1 MDSFAGKPR
10 SNKSLSEPDVNDDI
24 SAGSEAVHP
33 ASVLALRNNITKVP
47 APHVISI
54 SGSQPPMSK
63 KTPVTITDI
72 ARRVNMTP
80 VTVSRALNKPDLVK
94 PATLAR
100 ILEVA
105 QELDY
110 VPNAFARS
118 LKRSESMII
127 GVITASVDNPFYSE
141 MIKAIS
147 REAKKHGY
155 TIMLVDTDGSEEL
168 ESKAV
173 DTLLSYRV
181 AGIVL
186 SPVSDE
192 PDYQPGYLSRLS
204 NGDMP
209 VVQLDRALHDSPFS
223 HVVLDNYHSGLK
235 GARYLL
241 AQNPQMQRLLV
252 LTGPAHSRISEE
264 RLKGV
269 KAALAQTGKAVQL
282 HVFAGD
288 YTLEPSYR
296 STLSYLHEQPRPDAI
311 FGFNQL
317 ITLGAMKALRDQK
330 ISHED
335 VTICGIDRLP
345 FGDIF
350 GIPIACIAHD
360 ASLAGSSAVRML
372 LERIQDRALPKSK
385 VVIVGELENGA
396 R

>member
-1 MDSFAGKPR
+1 MA
-10 SNKSLSEPDVNDDI
+10 
-24 SAGSEAVHP
+24 
-33 ASVLALRNNITKVP
+33 
-47 APHVISI
+47 
-54 SGSQPPMSK
+54 MSK
-63 KTPVTITDI
+63 KAPVTVTDI

-80 VTVSRALNKPDLVK
+80 VTVSRAFNRPELLKPE
-94 PATLAR
+94 TLAR

-118 LKRSESMII
+118 LKRSESLII

-192 PDYQPGYLSRLS
+192 PDYQPAYLSRLS
-204 NGDMP
+204 NGDLP
-209 VVQLDRALHDSPFS
+209 VVQLDRALADSPFS
-223 HVVLDNYHSGLK
+223 HVVLDNRESGLK

-241 AQNPQMQRLLV
+241 AQQPDLQRLLV
-252 LTGPAHSRISEE
+252 LTGPAHSRISVE

-269 KAALAQTGKAVQL
+269 KAALAEVDRPVQL
-282 HVFAGD
+282 DVFAGD
-288 YTLEPSYR
+288 YSLEPAYQN
-296 STLSYLHEQPRPDAI
+296 TLRYLREQPRPDAI

-317 ITLGAMKALRDQK
+317 ITLGAMKALRDHR
-330 ISHED
+330 IGLDE
-335 VTICGIDRLP
+335 VALCGIDRLP
-345 FGDIF
+345 FADIF
-350 GIPIACIAHD
+350 GVPTACIAHD
-360 ASLAGSSAVRML
+360 ASLAGSSAVRLL
-372 LERIQDRALPKSK
+372 LERLRDRSLGKRK

-396 R
+396 QRAV

>member
-1 MDSFAGKPR
+1 MPAAAKVFP
-10 SNKSLSEPDVNDDI
+10 SL
-24 SAGSEAVHP
+24 AARVHDM
-33 ASVLALRNNITKVP
+33 LALCNNITAAARLLHEFEV
-47 APHVISI
+47 AA
-54 SGSQPPMSK
+54 QPMSK
-63 KTPVTITDI
+63 KVPVTVNDI

-80 VTVSRALNKPDLVK
+80 VTVSRALNKPDMVK

-100 ILEVA
+100 ILKVA

-127 GVITASVDNPFYSE
+127 GLITASVDNPFYSE

-155 TIMLVDTDGSEEL
+155 TIMLIDTDGSEAL
-168 ESKAV
+168 EVKAV

-192 PDYQPGYLSRLS
+192 PDYQPAYLSRLG
-204 NGDMP
+204 NGDIP
-209 VVQLDRALHDSPFS
+209 VVQLDRAVHGSPFS
-223 HVVLDNYHSGLK
+223 HVVLDNYESGLK

-241 AQNPQMQRLLV
+241 AQKPDMQRLLV
-252 LTGPAHSRISEE
+252 LTGPARSRISEE

-269 KAALAQTGKAVQL
+269 TAALDEGYGGVQME
-282 HVFAGD
+282 VRAGD
-288 YTLEPSYR
+288 YTLEPAYH
-296 STLSYLHEQPRPDAI
+296 STLDYLDKQPVPDAI

-317 ITLGAMKALRDQK
+317 ITLGAMKALRDRGIGHDQ
-330 ISHED
+330 
-335 VTICGIDRLP
+335 VVLCGIDRLP
-345 FGDIF
+345 FADIF

-360 ASLAGSSAVRML
+360 ASRAGSQAVQL
-372 LERIQDRALPKSK
+372 LLARIQDQTLAKTK
-385 VVIVGELENGA
+385 VVIGGALENGA
-396 R
+396 AG

>member
-1 MDSFAGKPR
+1 
-10 SNKSLSEPDVNDDI
+10 
-24 SAGSEAVHP
+24 
-33 ASVLALRNNITKVP
+33 
-47 APHVISI
+47 
-54 SGSQPPMSK
+54 MSK
-63 KTPVTITDI
+63 KAPVTISDI

-168 ESKAV
+168 ERKAV

-192 PDYQPGYLSRLS
+192 PEYRPNYLSRLG
-204 NGDMP
+204 NGDVP
-209 VVQLDRALHDSPFS
+209 VVQLDRALHASPFS

-241 AQNPQMQRLLV
+241 AQSPGMERLLV

-269 KAALAQTGKAVQL
+269 KAALAESGKDVRL
-282 HVFAGD
+282 DVFAGD
-288 YTLEPSYR
+288 YTLEPSYQ
-296 STLSYLHEQPRPDAI
+296 STLAYLDEQPVPDAI

-317 ITLGAMKALRDQK
+317 ITLGAMRALRDRD
-330 ISHED
+330 IAHDSLP
-335 VTICGIDRLP
+335 ICGIDRLP
-345 FGDIF
+345 FADIF

-360 ASLAGSSAVRML
+360 ASLAGTCAVTLL
-372 LERIQDRALPKSK
+372 LERVADRYLPKAK
-385 VVIVGELENGA
+385 VVIVGELENGFTTNS
-396 R
+396 

>member
-1 MDSFAGKPR
+1 MA
-10 SNKSLSEPDVNDDI
+10 
-24 SAGSEAVHP
+24 
-33 ASVLALRNNITKVP
+33 
-47 APHVISI
+47 
-54 SGSQPPMSK
+54 MSK
-63 KTPVTITDI
+63 KAPVTVTDI

-80 VTVSRALNKPDLVK
+80 VTVSRAFNRPELLKPE
-94 PATLAR
+94 TLAR

-118 LKRSESMII
+118 LKRSESLII

-155 TIMLVDTDGSEEL
+155 TIMLVDTDGSEAL

-192 PDYQPGYLSRLS
+192 PDYQPAYLSRLS
-204 NGDMP
+204 NGDVP
-209 VVQLDRALHDSPFS
+209 VVQLDRALADSPFS
-223 HVVLDNYHSGLK
+223 HVVLDNRESGLK

-241 AQNPQMQRLLV
+241 AQRPDLQRLLV
-252 LTGPAHSRISEE
+252 LTGPAHSRISVE

-269 KAALAQTGKAVQL
+269 KAALAEVDRPVQL
-282 HVFAGD
+282 DVFAGD
-288 YTLEPSYR
+288 YTLEPAYQN
-296 STLSYLHEQPRPDAI
+296 TLRYLQEQPRPDAI

-317 ITLGAMKALRDQK
+317 ITLGAMKALRDHR
-330 ISHED
+330 IGFDE
-335 VTICGIDRLP
+335 VTLCGIDRLP
-345 FGDIF
+345 FADIF
-350 GIPIACIAHD
+350 GVPTACIAHD
-360 ASLAGSSAVRML
+360 ASLAGSSAVRLL
-372 LERIQDRALPKSK
+372 LERLRDRSLGKRK

-396 R
+396 

>member
-1 MDSFAGKPR
+1 
-10 SNKSLSEPDVNDDI
+10 
-24 SAGSEAVHP
+24 
-33 ASVLALRNNITKVP
+33 
-47 APHVISI
+47 
-54 SGSQPPMSK
+54 MSK
-63 KTPVTITDI
+63 KTPVTISDI

-168 ESKAV
+168 EAKAV

-181 AGIVL
+181 AGIIL

-192 PDYQPGYLSRLS
+192 PEYQPGYLSRLS
-204 NGDMP
+204 NGDVP
-209 VVQLDRALHDSPFS
+209 VVQLDRALHASGFS

-241 AQNPQMQRLLV
+241 TQSPQAERMLV

-269 KAALAQTGKAVQL
+269 KAALAERGNPVQL

-288 YTLEPSYR
+288 YTLEPSYQ
-296 STLSYLHEQPRPDAI
+296 STLDYLREQPVPDAI

-317 ITLGAMKALRDQK
+317 ITLGAMKALRDRN
-330 ISHED
+330 IAHDS
-335 VTICGIDRLP
+335 VAICGIDRLP
-345 FGDIF
+345 FADIF

-360 ASLAGSSAVRML
+360 ASRAGSSAVTML
-372 LERIQDRALPKSK
+372 LERIQDRFLPKAK
-385 VVIVGELENGA
+385 VVIVGELENGVL
-396 R
+396 

>member
-1 MDSFAGKPR
+1 
-10 SNKSLSEPDVNDDI
+10 
-24 SAGSEAVHP
+24 
-33 ASVLALRNNITKVP
+33 
-47 APHVISI
+47 
-54 SGSQPPMSK
+54 MSK
-63 KTPVTITDI
+63 KAPVTISDI

-168 ESKAV
+168 ERKAV

-192 PDYQPGYLSRLS
+192 PEYQPNYLSRLG
-204 NGDMP
+204 NGDVP
-209 VVQLDRALHDSPFS
+209 VVQLDRALHGSPFS

-241 AQNPQMQRLLV
+241 AQSPAMRRLLV

-269 KAALAQTGKAVQL
+269 KAALAESGKDVQL
-282 HVFAGD
+282 DVFAGD
-288 YTLEPSYR
+288 YTLEPSYQ
-296 STLSYLHEQPRPDAI
+296 STLAYLDQQPVPDAI

-317 ITLGAMKALRDQK
+317 ITLGAMRALRDRG
-330 ISHED
+330 IAHDSLP
-335 VTICGIDRLP
+335 ICGIDRLP
-345 FGDIF
+345 FADIF

-360 ASLAGSSAVRML
+360 ASLAGTCAVTLL
-372 LERIQDRALPKSK
+372 LERIAERYLPKAK
-385 VVIVGELENGA
+385 VVIAGELENGVGA
-396 R
+396 

>member
-1 MDSFAGKPR
+1 
-10 SNKSLSEPDVNDDI
+10 
-24 SAGSEAVHP
+24 
-33 ASVLALRNNITKVP
+33 
-47 APHVISI
+47 
-54 SGSQPPMSK
+54 MSK
-63 KTPVTITDI
+63 KIPVTISDI
-72 ARRVNMTP
+72 AKRVNMTTI
-80 VTVSRALNKPDLVK
+80 TVSRALNKPDLVK
-94 PATLAR
+94 PATLAK

-105 QELDY
+105 RELDY

-155 TIMLVDTDGSEEL
+155 TIMLVDTDGLEEL
-168 ESKAV
+168 EGKAV
-173 DTLLSYRV
+173 ETLLGYRV
-181 AGIVL
+181 AGIIL

-192 PDYQPGYLSRLS
+192 PDYRPAYLSRLN

-241 AQNPQMQRLLV
+241 EQNPTLLRLLV
-252 LTGPAHSRISEE
+252 LTGPAHSRITEE
-264 RLKGV
+264 RLRGV
-269 KAALAQTGKAVQL
+269 QAAVQESGRPVQL
-282 HVFAGD
+282 DVFAGD
-288 YTLEPSYR
+288 YTLEPSHQ
-296 STLSYLHEQPRPDAI
+296 STLEYLDTHPLPEGI

-317 ITLGAMKALRDQK
+317 ITLGALKALRDRRIPHDQ
-330 ISHED
+330 

-345 FGDIF
+345 FADVF

-360 ASLAGSSAVRML
+360 GSLAGSSAVRML
-372 LERIQDRALPKSK
+372 LERIGQPNKPKDR
-385 VVIVGELENGA
+385 VVIVGELESA
-396 R
+396 

>member
-1 MDSFAGKPR
+1 
-10 SNKSLSEPDVNDDI
+10 
-24 SAGSEAVHP
+24 
-33 ASVLALRNNITKVP
+33 
-47 APHVISI
+47 
-54 SGSQPPMSK
+54 MSK
-63 KTPVTITDI
+63 KAPVTISDI

-168 ESKAV
+168 ERKAV

-192 PDYQPGYLSRLS
+192 PEYQPNYLSRLG
-204 NGDMP
+204 NGDVP
-209 VVQLDRALHDSPFS
+209 VVQLDRALHGSPFS

-241 AQNPQMQRLLV
+241 AQSPAMQRLLV

-269 KAALAQTGKAVQL
+269 KAALAASGKDVRL
-282 HVFAGD
+282 DVFAGD
-288 YTLEPSYR
+288 YTLEPSYQ
-296 STLSYLHEQPRPDAI
+296 STLAYLDEQPMPDAI

-317 ITLGAMKALRDQK
+317 ITLGAMRALRDRD
-330 ISHED
+330 IAHDSLP
-335 VTICGIDRLP
+335 ICGIDRLP
-345 FGDIF
+345 FADIF

-360 ASLAGSSAVRML
+360 ASRAGTSAVTLL
-372 LERIQDRALPKSK
+372 LERIADRYLPKAK
-385 VVIVGELENGA
+385 VVIAGELENGIA
-396 R
+396 TVP

>member
-1 MDSFAGKPR
+1 MA
-10 SNKSLSEPDVNDDI
+10 
-24 SAGSEAVHP
+24 
-33 ASVLALRNNITKVP
+33 
-47 APHVISI
+47 
-54 SGSQPPMSK
+54 MSK
-63 KTPVTITDI
+63 KAPVTVTDI

-80 VTVSRALNKPDLVK
+80 VTVSRAFNRPELLKPE
-94 PATLAR
+94 TLAR

-118 LKRSESMII
+118 LKRSESLII

-155 TIMLVDTDGSEEL
+155 TIMLVDTDGSEAL

-192 PDYQPGYLSRLS
+192 PDYQPAYLSRLS
-204 NGDMP
+204 NGDVP
-209 VVQLDRALHDSPFS
+209 VVQLDRALADSPFS
-223 HVVLDNYHSGLK
+223 HVVLDNRESGLK

-241 AQNPQMQRLLV
+241 AQRPDLQRLLV
-252 LTGPAHSRISEE
+252 LTGPAHSRISVE

-269 KAALAQTGKAVQL
+269 KAALAEVDRPVQL
-282 HVFAGD
+282 DVFAGD
-288 YTLEPSYR
+288 YTLEPAYQN
-296 STLSYLHEQPRPDAI
+296 TLRYLQEQPRPDAI

-317 ITLGAMKALRDQK
+317 ITLGAMKALRDHR
-330 ISHED
+330 IGLDE
-335 VTICGIDRLP
+335 VTLCGIDRLP
-345 FGDIF
+345 FADIF
-350 GIPIACIAHD
+350 GVPTACIAHD
-360 ASLAGSSAVRML
+360 ASLAGSSAVRLL
-372 LERIQDRALPKSK
+372 LERLRDRSLGKRK

-396 R
+396 

>member
-1 MDSFAGKPR
+1 
-10 SNKSLSEPDVNDDI
+10 
-24 SAGSEAVHP
+24 
-33 ASVLALRNNITKVP
+33 
-47 APHVISI
+47 
-54 SGSQPPMSK
+54 MSK
-63 KTPVTITDI
+63 KTPVTVADI

-118 LKRSESMII
+118 LKRSESLII
-127 GVITASVDNPFYSE
+127 GLITASVDNPFYSE

-155 TIMLVDTDGSEEL
+155 TIMLIDTDGSAEL
-168 ESKAV
+168 ENKAV

-192 PDYQPGYLSRLS
+192 PDYRPPYLSRLS
-204 NGDMP
+204 NGDIP
-209 VVQLDRALHDSPFS
+209 VVQLDRALPQSPFS
-223 HVVLDNYHSGLK
+223 HVVLDNFDSGLK

-241 AQNPQMQRLLV
+241 AQRPGMQRLLV
-252 LTGPAHSRISEE
+252 LSGPAHSRISAE

-269 KAALAQTGKAVQL
+269 HAALAEADTAVQL
-282 HVFAGD
+282 DVFAGD

-296 STLSYLHEQPRPDAI
+296 STLHYLQTHDCPDAI

-317 ITLGAMKALRDQK
+317 ITLGAMKALRDRQ
-330 ISHED
+330 ISHQQ
-335 VTICGIDRLP
+335 VAICGIDRLP
-345 FGDIF
+345 FADIF
-350 GIPIACIAHD
+350 GVPIACIAHD
-360 ASLAGSSAVRML
+360 ASLAGSSAVRLL
-372 LERIQDRALPKSK
+372 LERVADRHLPKTR
-385 VVIVGELENGA
+385 VVIVGELEQG
-396 R
+396 RDS

>member
-1 MDSFAGKPR
+1 
-10 SNKSLSEPDVNDDI
+10 
-24 SAGSEAVHP
+24 
-33 ASVLALRNNITKVP
+33 
-47 APHVISI
+47 
-54 SGSQPPMSK
+54 MSK
-63 KTPVTITDI
+63 KTPVTISDI

-168 ESKAV
+168 ERKAV

-192 PDYQPGYLSRLS
+192 PAYQPNYLSRLS
-204 NGDMP
+204 NGDIP
-209 VVQLDRALHDSPFS
+209 VVQLDRALHDTPFS
-223 HVVLDNYHSGLK
+223 HVVLDNFHSGLK

-241 AQNPQMQRLLV
+241 AQNPAMQRLLV
-252 LTGPAHSRISEE
+252 LTGPAHSRISQE

-269 KAALAQTGKAVQL
+269 KAALEESGKQVQL
-282 HVFAGD
+282 DVFAGD
-288 YTLEPSYR
+288 YTLEPSYQ
-296 STLSYLHEQPRPDAI
+296 STLDYLHEHCVPDAI

-317 ITLGAMKALRDQK
+317 ITLGAMKALRDRG
-330 ISHED
+330 IAHESLP
-335 VTICGIDRLP
+335 ICGIDRLP
-345 FGDIF
+345 FADIF

-360 ASLAGSSAVRML
+360 ASLAGSSAVTLL
-372 LERIQDRALPKSK
+372 LERIQNRYLPKAR

-396 R
+396 GPH

>member
-1 MDSFAGKPR
+1 MA
-10 SNKSLSEPDVNDDI
+10 
-24 SAGSEAVHP
+24 
-33 ASVLALRNNITKVP
+33 
-47 APHVISI
+47 
-54 SGSQPPMSK
+54 MSK
-63 KTPVTITDI
+63 KSPVTVTDI

-80 VTVSRALNKPDLVK
+80 VTVSRAFNRPELLKPE
-94 PATLAR
+94 TLAR

-118 LKRSESMII
+118 LKRSESLII

-192 PDYQPGYLSRLS
+192 PDYQPAYLSRLS
-204 NGDMP
+204 NGDLP
-209 VVQLDRALHDSPFS
+209 VVQLDRALADSPFS
-223 HVVLDNYHSGLK
+223 HVVLDNRESGLK

-241 AQNPQMQRLLV
+241 AQQPDLQRLLV
-252 LTGPAHSRISEE
+252 LTGPAHSRISVE

-269 KAALAQTGKAVQL
+269 KAALAEVDRPVQL
-282 HVFAGD
+282 DVFAGD
-288 YTLEPSYR
+288 YSLEPAYQN
-296 STLSYLHEQPRPDAI
+296 TLRYLREQPRPDAI

-317 ITLGAMKALRDQK
+317 ITLGAMKALRDHR
-330 ISHED
+330 IGLDE
-335 VTICGIDRLP
+335 VALCGIDRLP
-345 FGDIF
+345 FADIF
-350 GIPIACIAHD
+350 GVPTACIAHD
-360 ASLAGSSAVRML
+360 ASLAGSSAVRLL
-372 LERIQDRALPKSK
+372 LERLRDRSLGKRK

-396 R
+396 QRAV

>member
-1 MDSFAGKPR
+1 M
-10 SNKSLSEPDVNDDI
+10 N
-24 SAGSEAVHP
+24 
-33 ASVLALRNNITKVP
+33 
-47 APHVISI
+47 
-54 SGSQPPMSK
+54 K
-63 KTPVTITDI
+63 KTPVTISDI

-94 PATLAR
+94 PATLAK

-105 QELDY
+105 HELDY

-168 ESKAV
+168 EHKAV
-173 DTLLSYRV
+173 VTLLSYRV
-181 AGIVL
+181 AGIIL

-192 PDYQPGYLSRLS
+192 PEYKPHYLSRLS

-223 HVVLDNYHSGLK
+223 HVVLDNFHSGLK

-241 AQNPQMQRLLV
+241 AQKPDMQRLLV

-269 KAALAQTGKAVQL
+269 KAALAENDQAVQL
-282 HVFAGD
+282 DVFAGD

-296 STLSYLHEQPRPDAI
+296 STLDYLRAQPVPDAI

-317 ITLGAMKALRDQK
+317 ITLGAMKALRDQQ
-330 ISHED
+330 IAHEN

-345 FGDIF
+345 FADIF

-360 ASLAGSSAVRML
+360 ASKAGSSAVSML
-372 LERIQDRALPKSK
+372 LQRIQDPHLQKAK
-385 VVIVGELENGA
+385 VVIVGELEN
-396 R
+396 RSLN

>member
-1 MDSFAGKPR
+1 
-10 SNKSLSEPDVNDDI
+10 
-24 SAGSEAVHP
+24 
-33 ASVLALRNNITKVP
+33 
-47 APHVISI
+47 
-54 SGSQPPMSK
+54 MSK
-63 KTPVTITDI
+63 KTPVTISDI

-168 ESKAV
+168 ENKAV

-192 PDYQPGYLSRLS
+192 PDYRPPYLNRLS

-209 VVQLDRALHDSPFS
+209 VVQLDRALKDSPFS

-269 KAALAQTGKAVQL
+269 KAALAERGKPVHL
-282 HVFAGD
+282 DVFAGD
-288 YTLEPSYR
+288 YTLEPSYQN
-296 STLSYLHEQPRPDAI
+296 TLRYLREQRRPDAI

-317 ITLGAMKALRDQK
+317 ITLGAMKALRDQN
-330 ISHED
+330 IGFET
-335 VTICGIDRLP
+335 VTLCGIDRLP

-372 LERIQDRALPKSK
+372 LERIQDRTLPKSK

-396 R
+396 SL

>member
-1 MDSFAGKPR
+1 MA
-10 SNKSLSEPDVNDDI
+10 
-24 SAGSEAVHP
+24 
-33 ASVLALRNNITKVP
+33 
-47 APHVISI
+47 
-54 SGSQPPMSK
+54 MSK
-63 KTPVTITDI
+63 KAPVTVTDI

-80 VTVSRALNKPDLVK
+80 VTVSRAFNRPELLKPE
-94 PATLAR
+94 TLAR

-118 LKRSESMII
+118 LKRSESLII

-192 PDYQPGYLSRLS
+192 PDYQPAYLSRLS
-204 NGDMP
+204 NGDLP
-209 VVQLDRALHDSPFS
+209 VVQLDRALADSPFS
-223 HVVLDNYHSGLK
+223 HVVLDNRESGLK

-241 AQNPQMQRLLV
+241 AQRPDLQRLLV
-252 LTGPAHSRISEE
+252 LTGPAHSRISVE

-269 KAALAQTGKAVQL
+269 KAALAEVDRPVQL
-282 HVFAGD
+282 AVSAGD
-288 YTLEPSYR
+288 YTLEPAYQN
-296 STLSYLHEQPRPDAI
+296 TLRYLQDQPRPDAI

-317 ITLGAMKALRDQK
+317 ITLGAMKALRDHR
-330 ISHED
+330 IGLDE
-335 VTICGIDRLP
+335 VTLCGIDRLP
-345 FGDIF
+345 FADIF
-350 GIPIACIAHD
+350 GVPTACIAHD
-360 ASLAGSSAVRML
+360 ASLAGSSAVRLL
-372 LERIQDRALPKSK
+372 LERLRDRSLGKRK

-396 R
+396 

>member
-1 MDSFAGKPR
+1 
-10 SNKSLSEPDVNDDI
+10 
-24 SAGSEAVHP
+24 
-33 ASVLALRNNITKVP
+33 
-47 APHVISI
+47 
-54 SGSQPPMSK
+54 MSK
-63 KTPVTITDI
+63 KTPVTISDI

-147 REAKKHGY
+147 REAKKRGY

-168 ESKAV
+168 EAKAV

-192 PDYQPGYLSRLS
+192 PAYQPAYLSRLS
-204 NGDMP
+204 NGDIP
-209 VVQLDRALHDSPFS
+209 VVQLDRALPDSPFS

-241 AQNPQMQRLLV
+241 AQSPDMQRMLV
-252 LTGPAHSRISEE
+252 LTGPARSRISEE

-269 KAALAQTGKAVQL
+269 KAAIAQSGKPVQL
-282 HVFAGD
+282 DVFAGD
-288 YTLEPSYR
+288 YTLEPSHQ
-296 STLSYLHEQPRPDAI
+296 STLDYLRDHPIPEAI

-317 ITLGAMKALRDQK
+317 ITLGAMKALRDRN
-330 ISHED
+330 IAHDS
-335 VTICGIDRLP
+335 VAICGIDRLP
-345 FGDIF
+345 FADIF

-360 ASLAGSSAVRML
+360 ASLAGSSAVKML
-372 LERIQDRALPKSK
+372 LERIEDRHVPKAR
-385 VVIVGELENGA
+385 VVIVGELENGVGVL
-396 R
+396 

>member
-1 MDSFAGKPR
+1 
-10 SNKSLSEPDVNDDI
+10 
-24 SAGSEAVHP
+24 
-33 ASVLALRNNITKVP
+33 
-47 APHVISI
+47 
-54 SGSQPPMSK
+54 MSK
-63 KTPVTITDI
+63 KTPVTISDI

-94 PATLAR
+94 PATLAK

-105 QELDY
+105 HELDY

-118 LKRSESMII
+118 LKRSESLII

-155 TIMLVDTDGSEEL
+155 TIMLVDTDGSADL
-168 ESKAV
+168 ERKAV

-192 PDYQPGYLSRLS
+192 PTYQPHYLSRLS
-204 NGDMP
+204 NGDVP
-209 VVQLDRALHDSPFS
+209 VVQLDRALHQSPFS
-223 HVVLDNYHSGLK
+223 HVVLDNFHSGLK

-241 AQNPQMQRLLV
+241 ARKPELERMLV

-269 KAALAQTGKAVQL
+269 TAALAECKKRVQL
-282 HVFAGD
+282 DVFTGD
-288 YTLEPSYR
+288 YTLQPSYQ
-296 STLSYLHEQPRPDAI
+296 STQAYLREHSMPDAI

-317 ITLGAMKALRDQK
+317 ITLGAMKALRDHG
-330 ISHED
+330 IAHES
-335 VTICGIDRLP
+335 VPICGIDRLP
-345 FGDIF
+345 FADIF
-350 GIPIACIAHD
+350 GVPIACIAHD
-360 ASLAGSSAVRML
+360 ASLAGSSAVDIL
-372 LERIQDRALPKSK
+372 LKRIQNRYLPKAR
-385 VVIVGELENGA
+385 VVIAGELENGVSP
-396 R
+396 